1 MQQKQL
7 SFFEDDRTTQSEA
20 IAITTE
26 YLKDYFSR
34 YNYVAIAYSGGK
46 DSSATVSL
54 ILHLIETKQVPRPRS
69 LTVIYADTRLELPP
83 LHEAAML
90 MLREV
95 ERRGFKTKIA
105 IAPIPHRF
113 LPYILG
119 RGVMPPNN
127 STLRWCTSR
136 IKVTPMEEALTE
148 VRNAMPAGDRLLMI
162 TGVRI
167 GESAVRDRRILTSC
181 SANGA
186 ECGQGWFQNATYDR
200 TDTFAPILHWR
211 VCQVWEWLI
220 TGELEHGFP
229 TYAVAEAYGGDE
241 AQELNARTGCIGCPL
256 TNKETALDALL
267 LKEKWSYL
275 APLKQLKPIYSEMRL
290 FENRL
295 QKNGNDD
302 RRKDGSLVANPGRK
316 GPLTLKARTKFLDRI
331 LAIQSEINER
341 AFKLNAPQVFLINA
355 EEEEFIRDCI
365 SNKLFPRK
373 WTGNEPNGNE
383 LLPHVYQDGSV
394 QLLLFP

>member
-1 MQQKQL
+1 MQKQL
-7 SFFEDDRTTQSEA
+7 SLFEDDRTTQSEA
-20 IAITTE
+20 ITITTE

-54 ILHLIETKQVPRPRS
+54 ILHLIETLQVPRPRS

-83 LHEAAML
+83 LHEAAMA

-95 ERRGFKTKIA
+95 ERRGFNTKIA
-105 IAPIPHRF
+105 IAPVAKRF

-119 RGVMPPNN
+119 RGVTPPNN
-127 STLRWCTSR
+127 STLRWCTQQ
-136 IKVTPMEEALTE
+136 IKVGPMNEALAE
-148 VRNAMPAGDRLLMI
+148 IRDGMPGGDRLLMI
-162 TGVRI
+162 AGVRI

-181 SANGA
+181 STNGA

-211 VCQVWEWLI
+211 VCQVREWLI

-256 TNKETALDALL
+256 ADKETALDALL
-267 LKEKWSYL
+267 SKEKWSYL
-275 APLKQLKPIYSEMRL
+275 APLKNPKPIYREMRL

-295 QKNGNDD
+295 QKDGNE
-302 RRKDGSLVANPGRK
+302 RKKDGTLVTNPGRK
-316 GPLTLKARTKFLDRI
+316 GPLTLDARTRFLDRV
-331 LAIQSEINER
+331 LAIQLEINER
-341 AFKLNAPQVFLINA
+341 AINLNSPQVFLIDV

-365 SNKLFPRK
+365 SNKLFPNK
-373 WTGNEPNGNE
+373 WTGDERNGNE
-383 LLPHVYQDGSV
+383 LLPQVYQDGSI
-394 QLLLFP
+394 QNLLLDW

>member
-1 MQQKQL
+1 MQKQL
-7 SFFEDDRTTQSEA
+7 SFFEDDRTTRSEA

-54 ILHLIETKQVPRPRS
+54 ILRLIETKQVPRPKS

-83 LHEAAML
+83 LHEAAMT
-90 MLREV
+90 MLKEV
-95 ERRGFKTKIA
+95 ERRGFEAKIA
-105 IAPIPHRF
+105 TAPIAKRF

-119 RGVMPPNN
+119 RGVPPPNN
-127 STLRWCTSR
+127 STLRWCTQQ
-136 IKVTPMEEALTE
+136 IKVNPMNEALAE
-148 VRNAMPAGDRLLMI
+148 IRNGMPAGDHLLMI

-181 SANGA
+181 SINGA
-186 ECGQGWFQNATYDR
+186 ECGQGWFQNTTYDR

-256 TNKETALDALL
+256 TDKETALDALL
-267 LKEKWSYL
+267 SKDKWSYL
-275 APLKQLKPIYSEMRL
+275 VPLKRLKPIYREMRL

-295 QKNGNDD
+295 QKDGNE
-302 RRKDGSLVANPGRK
+302 RNKDGTLAANPGRK
-316 GPLTLKARTKFLDRI
+316 GPLTLESRTRFLDRV
-331 LAIQSEINER
+331 LAIQSEINLR
-341 AFKLNAPQVFLINA
+341 AIDLNSPQVFLIDA

-365 SNKLFPRK
+365 SNKLFPNK
-373 WTGNEPNGNE
+373 WTGDERNGNE
-383 LLPHVYQDGSV
+383 LLPHVYQDGSI
-394 QLLLFP
+394 QNLLFNW